1 MINCCSMKKYL
12 LSILCGLLF
21 CSLSFAQL
29 PDKAK
34 LDEYFNVLEKNNKF
48 MGSVAV
54 SKNGTLLYQR
64 SVGLSD
70 VEGNKRANEQSTY
83 RIGSIS
89 KTFTAVLVMRAVEQQ
104 LIQLDQTIEGF
115 FPTIKNANKITIRH
129 LLSHR
134 SGIHNFTDDKDFLTW
149 NTQPQSEKA
158 MMERLSQLGSDFQPD
173 YKFSYSNSNYVLL
186 TFLLEKVM
194 KDKYPSLLK
203 KFILQPIGLKN
214 TFYGGKINV
223 SKNESKSYT
232 YRDGWK
238 AESETDMSIPLGAG
252 AIVSNPADIILFSE
266 ALFNGKIIQPESLVI
281 MTNMKDNYG
290 LGLFVIPFYDK
301 KGYGHTGG
309 IDGFNA
315 VFSYFPED
323 KVAYALTSNGT
334 NFINNKI
341 SIALLSAVFGRPFDI
356 PVFKIFELSIQ
367 ELDLY
372 VGTYSTPNFP
382 LIITISREGNS
393 LMAQATGQP
402 AFPLSPIAQH
412 KFQYEQAGVSMEFD
426 PEKKT
431 LQMKQAGRTI
441 NFTKE

>member
-34 LDEYFNVLEKNNKF
+34 LDDYFNVLEKNNKF

>member
-1 MINCCSMKKYL
+1 MKRKL
-12 LSILCGLLF
+12 FAAF
-21 CSLSFAQL
+21 CSLFLFSVAFSQIS
-29 PDKAK
+29 DNAK

-64 SVGLSD
+64 SVGFSD
-70 VEGNKRANEQSTY
+70 VEGNKKANEESTY

-89 KTFTAVLVMRAVEQQ
+89 KTFTAVLVMKAVEQQ
-104 LIQLDQTIEGF
+104 LISLDQTIESY
-115 FPTIKNANKITIRH
+115 FPTIKNANSITIRH

-134 SGIHNFTDDKDFLTW
+134 SGIHNFTDDKAYLTW
-149 NTQPQSEKA
+149 NTQPQTEKA
-158 MMERLSQLGSDFQPD
+158 LMERLSALGSDFQPNS
-173 YKFSYSNSNYVLL
+173 KFSYSNSNYVLL

-194 KDKYPSLLK
+194 KDTYPSLLQK
-203 KFILQPIGLKN
+203 NILRPIGLKN
-214 TFYGGKINV
+214 TYVGGKV
-223 SKNESKSYT
+223 DVTKNESKSYT

-252 AIVSNPADIILFSE
+252 AIVSNPTDINRFSE
-266 ALFNGKIIQPESLVI
+266 ALFNGKIIHPESLAI

-290 LGLFVIPFYDK
+290 LGLFIIPFFDK

-309 IDGFNA
+309 IDGFNS

-323 KVAYALTSNGT
+323 KIAYALTSNGT
-334 NFINNKI
+334 NFVNNKI
-341 SIALLSAVFGRPFDI
+341 SITLLSAAFGKPFDI
-356 PVFKIFELSIQ
+356 PVFTNFEVSTQ

-382 LIITISREGNS
+382 LKITITRDGKS
-393 LMAQATGQP
+393 LMAQATGQS
-402 AFPLSPIAQH
+402 AFLLNPIAQH
-412 KFQYEQAGVSMEFD
+412 KFDFEQAGLYMEFD

-431 LQMKQAGRTI
+431 LQMKQAGRT
-441 NFTKE
+441 FTLTKE